1 MGGEKE
7 SAQRRLLDWE
17 PGAPGEPQH
26 KEGGPS
32 RGSRD
37 GARAHLT
44 KEQVFI
50 VMSAPFAS
58 EKGVSTNKTQILC
71 VRESSSQI
79 PMSSHSG
86 PTFQEMNTYLL
97 FWPPHRKPYLSPRG
111 EVAGQL
117 AGTFPMQI
125 RACFLFRCHSRYF
138 VSQGSLSGVR
148 VEEREVVAFHSL
160 GWIQC
165 CAPITRHRISNA
177 CVGTQVPPVHP
188 AWFPSAHSVTV
199 FPPLIPYLSLT
210 PKSSPCYT
218 IFCKWTSHC
227 D

>member
-7 SAQRRLLDWE
+7 LAQRRLLDWE
-17 PGAPGEPQH
+17 PGALGEPQH

-86 PTFQEMNTYLL
+86 PTFQEMNLL
-97 FWPPHRKPYLSPRG
+97 ASPQKAISVPKRRSSRATGRDISDANSSLLSVPMPFQLFCLPGQSFWG
-111 EVAGQL
+111 EGGGEGGCCLPQ
-117 AGTFPMQI
+117 
-125 RACFLFRCHSRYF
+125 
-138 VSQGSLSGVR
+138 SG
-148 VEEREVVAFHSL
+148 L
-160 GWIQC
+160 D
-165 CAPITRHRISNA
+165 
-177 CVGTQVPPVHP
+177 
-188 AWFPSAHSVTV
+188 SVLCT
-199 FPPLIPYLSLT
+199 
-210 PKSSPCYT
+210 
-218 IFCKWTSHC
+218 HN
-227 D
+227 